1 MPPSP
6 APTWRIIASFAA
18 IYLFW
23 GASYLGITFALESLP
38 PLAIPGIRFTLAGL
52 ILMGLAQRA
61 GAAPPRRVHWKSAV
75 MLGFLMFFVAN
86 TTLTLAQT
94 RIPSSLAATLYA
106 TSPLWFALLGWLWQ
120 GEARP
125 GRRALAGLV
134 LGFVGIIVLF
144 GPGTGTGSL
153 DPLGGLFV
161 LISALSWTVGSL
173 LSRRLP
179 MPDSA
184 YLGAGM
190 NLFVGGLFCLFLSVV
205 TGELGQVDVASIS
218 LMSVLAML
226 YLMFGASLL
235 GFSSYMWLLTV
246 TTPNRIATYAYVNPV
261 IAMFLGV
268 VLAGETL
275 TGQAVVAS
283 VIIIAAVALITTARP
298 ALKRAEAEQS
308 PPRRRWRALIGWV
321 TGTP

>member
-1 MPPSP
+1 VSRSP

-23 GASYLGITFALESLP
+23 GASYLGIRFALESLP
-38 PLAIPGIRFTLAGL
+38 PLVIPGIRFTLAGL
-52 ILMGLAQRA
+52 ILILLARRA
-61 GAAPPRRVHWKSAV
+61 GAAPPLRAHWRSAV

-86 TTLTLAQT
+86 STLTLAQT

-125 GRRALAGLV
+125 GGRAIAGLV

-144 GPGTGTGSL
+144 GPGTGKGVL
-153 DPLGGLFV
+153 DPIGGLLV

-190 NLFVGGLFCLFLSVV
+190 NLFVSGVFCLFLSIV

-218 LMSVLAML
+218 LPSILAML

-268 VLAGETL
+268 ILAGETL
-275 TGQAVVAS
+275 TWQAAAAS
-283 VIIIAAVALITTARP
+283 AIIIAAVVLITTARP
-298 ALKRAEAEQS
+298 GSKAAAEHS
-308 PPRRRWRALIGWV
+308 PPRRRWRVLTGWV
-321 TGTP
+321 TGNL

>member
-1 MPPSP
+1 MPRSP

-38 PLAIPGIRFTLAGL
+38 PLVIPGIRFTLAGL
-52 ILMGLAQRA
+52 ILMGLARRA
-61 GAAPPRRVHWKSAV
+61 GAAAPKRVHWKSAA

-86 TTLTLAQT
+86 STLTLAQT

-125 GRRALAGLV
+125 GSRALSGLV

-144 GPGTGTGSL
+144 GPGTGSL

-161 LISALSWTVGSL
+161 LISSLSWTIGSL

-190 NLFVGGLFCLFLSVV
+190 NLFVSGLFCLFLSVV
-205 TGELGQVDVASIS
+205 TGEMAQVDVASIS
-218 LMSVLAML
+218 LPSILAMV

-246 TTPNRIATYAYVNPV
+246 TTPNRVATYAYVNPV

-283 VIIIAAVALITTARP
+283 VIIIGAVVLITTARP
-298 ALKRAEAEQS
+298 ASKPAADAEQS
-308 PPRRRWRALIGWV
+308 SPRRRWKALTGWV
-321 TGTP
+321 TGNL